1 MNFEE
6 VKNPSTG
13 AMEKQAR
20 FVGKLE
26 SINPESKPNANGTEF
41 HNASVSFENAKGE
54 RVTRQCIVYG
64 KNFSYGMEVGTEYA
78 GRATVITDD
87 NGKQSVLLALS
98 HLTTAGSASLADFGL
113 ADEATANAD
122 LEDVK

>member
-6 VKNPSTG
+6 VKNPATG

-26 SINPESKPNANGTEF
+26 SINPEAKPNKNGTEF

-54 RVTRQCIVYG
+54 RVTRQCIVYA
-64 KNFSYGMEVGTEYA
+64 KNFAYGMEVGTEYA
-78 GRATVITDD
+78 GRATVVTDED
-87 NGKQSVLLALS
+87 GKQSILLSLS

-113 ADEATANAD
+113 EDEVTASAD
-122 LEDVK
+122 LDDVK